1 MTPYVLDDGEEGQL
15 EALRR
20 KKALSDSRPWED
32 NGWSS
37 SPLADPVSKKE
48 QLRRLND
55 EWKRQDQE
63 RKTKLEIEKAKME
76 RAKKLKNMSAFE
88 REFWMKLHKKELEEE
103 QKETQEEQEELRKIV
118 EGIKADKLSEAEKE
132 IEKSKEVEK
141 NEHQKELEKAAKTK
155 DVKKEDSPKAGA
167 AQ

>member
-20 KKALSDSRPWED
+20 KKALSDNRPWED

-37 SPLADPVSKKE
+37 SVLADPVSKKE

-63 RKTKLEIEKAKME
+63 RKVKLDIEKAKLE
-76 RAKKLKNMSAFE
+76 RAKNLKKMSDAE
-88 REFWMKLHKKELEEE
+88 RAYWLELHKKELEAE
-103 QKETQEEQEELRKIV
+103 QKETELQQTMLRDVVEE
-118 EGIKADKLSEAEKE
+118 IKKNKLAEAETE

-141 NEHQKELEKAAKTK
+141 NERRKEDEKAKEAGVK
-155 DVKKEDSPKAGA
+155 DASGKK
-167 AQ
+167 